1 MTENTDT
8 QVPTFVSQHLFDT
21 AVADLA
27 AMTNQRDMW
36 MQSNNKHHM
45 DLDILRE
52 TIKEFI
58 LENRSSAPALL
69 DELAEVCEIDLSKEI
84 TFEVNVRFHVFAT
97 VPTHMDEDEIR
108 NLIENA
114 YNFATLNFDEG
125 ELQDLSADEN
135 EFTIDFISEN

>member
-36 MQSNNKHHM
+36 MQSNNRHHM
-45 DLDILRE
+45 NLNILRE

-58 LENRSSAPALL
+58 LENHSSAPTLL
-69 DELAEVCEIDLSKEI
+69 DELAEVCEIDLTKEI
-84 TFEVNVRFHVFAT
+84 TFEVNVRFNVFAT
-97 VPTHMDEDEIR
+97 VPVHMDEDEIR

-114 YNFATLNFDEG
+114 YNSATLDFDES
-125 ELQDLSADEN
+125 ELQDFSAEDGA
-135 EFTIDFISEN
+135 FTIDFISEN